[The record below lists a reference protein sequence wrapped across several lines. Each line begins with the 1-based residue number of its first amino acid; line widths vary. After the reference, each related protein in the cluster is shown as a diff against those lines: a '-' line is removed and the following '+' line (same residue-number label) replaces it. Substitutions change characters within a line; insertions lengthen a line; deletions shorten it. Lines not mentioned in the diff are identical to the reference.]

1 MNKENC
7 FAFDSKRCVCTVLTE
22 TVCAKRSTCPFYK
35 TYEQYMFD
43 IAKSELKRSG
53 EIK

>member
-22 TVCAKRSTCPFYK
+22 TVCAKHSTCPFYK
-35 TYEQYMFD
+35 TYEQYLLD
-43 IAKSELKRSG
+43 IEKSKSKRGG
-53 EIK
+53 EAE